1 MTNPGLLRIAFGRY
15 LQSLDPDLDV
25 NEGLL
30 QNLDEWVTR
39 EGSILKPRFPAP
51 LGMRANTRF
60 RVLSCIFGALA
71 QANGGR
77 VPAGSPVYVL
87 YYFRAWDEARRRP
100 ILCIEGLGVGLGARP
115 FADGVD
121 VIYYIAQENYPVEY
135 VERDFPLRV
144 ERYAVRPDSGGP
156 GYHRGGA
163 GVVRDVRVLCE
174 RAELATRM
182 ENTLVAPYGVAGGR
196 AGRTG
201 RVILNPGTP
210 GERELPALGD
220 GIVLERGDLLRFETC
235 GGGGWGDPAHA
246 RPRARA
252 PGRGPRLRHSAR
264 RARGLRRGARR
275 RHPRR
280 STRPPPT
287 RSAAGAR
294 ATSPSSTAA
303 PASTQA
309 EARWRA
315 ARSAVGVMNGA
326 GGGGSVLWDLDARGV
341 ATVTLNRPEV
351 NNAYNGD
358 LIQGLHEA
366 LDALGASPSLRVL
379 VLRGNGKHFQAGVD
393 LRWLSEVA
401 KRCLPRRT
409 SASRAPPPRRCG
421 GSTGSP
427 VPTVALV
434 QGGCFGGGTGFAAA
448 CDVVVAGEDAIFS
461 ISETRWGL
469 MAGIIL
475 PQLCQ
480 AIGLRQVRRYALTG
494 ERFDAQEARRIGLV
508 HVVCASEALAEEGAR
523 IVDAVLMNAPGA
535 TAATKLRALQVAEAF
550 VDDGAFRDLVREHAA
565 TRQGDEAAE
574 GVASFREKRA
584 ARWYPGR
591 A

>member
-1 MTNPGLLRIAFGRY
+1 
-15 LQSLDPDLDV
+15 
-25 NEGLL
+25 
-30 QNLDEWVTR
+30 
-39 EGSILKPRFPAP
+39 
-51 LGMRANTRF
+51 
-60 RVLSCIFGALA
+60 
-71 QANGGR
+71 
-77 VPAGSPVYVL
+77 
-87 YYFRAWDEARRRP
+87 
-100 ILCIEGLGVGLGARP
+100 
-115 FADGVD
+115 
-121 VIYYIAQENYPVEY
+121 
-135 VERDFPLRV
+135 
-144 ERYAVRPDSGGP
+144 
-156 GYHRGGA
+156 
-163 GVVRDVRVLCE
+163 
-174 RAELATRM
+174 
-182 ENTLVAPYGVAGGR
+182 
-196 AGRTG
+196 
-201 RVILNPGTP
+201 
-210 GERELPALGD
+210 
-220 GIVLERGDLLRFETC
+220 
-235 GGGGWGDPAHA
+235 
-246 RPRARA
+246 
-252 PGRGPRLRHSAR
+252 
-264 RARGLRRGARR
+264 
-275 RHPRR
+275 
-280 STRPPPT
+280 
-287 RSAAGAR
+287 
-294 ATSPSSTAA
+294 
-303 PASTQA
+303 
-309 EARWRA
+309 
-315 ARSAVGVMNGA
+315 
-326 GGGGSVLWDLDARGV
+326 LWDLDARGV
-341 ATVTLNRPEV
+341 GTVALNRPEV

-393 LRWLSEVA
+393 LRWLADVA
-401 KRCLPRRT
+401 KRSPEENERVSRTTAETVRRLD
-409 SASRAPPPRRCG
+409 G
-421 GSTGSP
+421 LP

-565 TRQGDEAAE
+565 TRQRDEAAE